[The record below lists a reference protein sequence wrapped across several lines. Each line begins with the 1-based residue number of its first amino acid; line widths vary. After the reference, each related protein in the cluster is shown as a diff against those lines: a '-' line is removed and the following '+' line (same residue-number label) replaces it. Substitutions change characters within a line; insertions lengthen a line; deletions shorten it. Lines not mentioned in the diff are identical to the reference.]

1 MKKQRP
7 ERVRKL
13 SSGHF
18 AFMRAVVQGLDAKA
32 AWDRYLRLE
41 GEHLDARK
49 VRSTIAWMR
58 AEFAAAARRQAK
70 PGTARLV
77 LIDAAQL
84 PSGPQIPSLEEFALA
99 RGMEDFSE
107 AEQREEY
114 AAEYGGTTRHAARRQ
129 QLVNRQLEALRW
141 LEDLVA
147 QDPQPGDGVGAW
159 LAPAL
164 ATKIERAGMPTIFT
178 LIERINSMGSR
189 WWTGVPGIGET
200 KASRIVEWL
209 VANAKAIGM
218 SIGAHALTKR
228 TQLQAVVLDAVVL
241 PSTSLVPLEKFVV
254 PSELDGSS
262 GRFRASVEKCMLAA
276 RNDHAAIL
284 EWLASK
290 QPGAEGAQSA
300 TQRAYRKEAERLLLW
315 AILMRKK
322 PMSSLT
328 VEDATAFTEFLAD
341 PPADWCGKR
350 HHQRWSTHWRPL
362 EKKLQ
367 PAAIRQAMVV
377 LRALF
382 AWLVKHNYMVGN
394 PFAGVAIPPQKKRV
408 LGSKRTLTYKQ
419 WDFINAQLAKAPNT
433 EVARRR
439 ARAIRW
445 LYATGMRLAEIIG
458 VRCSDLETHEYT
470 NRAGR
475 PAVGWLV
482 EVLGKGQITRD
493 VPVPSH
499 LVEELGDELAAA
511 GRPSDVLHEDNADI
525 AIMAKFTGSATQ
537 DAWSASGLYKSIR
550 KFMKQCA
557 VQMQPSDAKQVI
569 RATTHWMRH
578 THASHAL
585 NGRDGHAPVPLQF
598 VQNNLGHA
606 SLATTSAYLSTEKD
620 QRLQAM
626 EGFWGEQSS

>member
-7 ERVRKL
+7 DRVRKL

-41 GEHLDARK
+41 GEHVDARK

-84 PSGPQIPSLEEFALA
+84 PGGPQIPSLEEFALA

-114 AAEYGGTTRHAARRQ
+114 ATEYGGTNRHAARRQ

-141 LEDLVA
+141 LEEQVA
-147 QDPQPGDGVGAW
+147 QDPQPGDGVSAW

-164 ATKIERAGMPTIFT
+164 ATKIEGAGMPTIFT
-178 LIERINSMGSR
+178 LIERINAMGSR

-200 KASRIVEWL
+200 KATRIVEWL
-209 VANAKAIGM
+209 VTYAKVIGM
-218 SIGAHALTKR
+218 PIGAHALTKR
-228 TQLQAVVLDAVVL
+228 TELQAGVLDAIVL
-241 PSTSLVPLEKFVV
+241 PSTSLVPLEKFIV
-254 PSELDGSS
+254 PSDLDGSA
-262 GRFRASVEKCMLAA
+262 GRFRGSAEQCLLGA

-290 QPGAEGAQSA
+290 QPAADGSQSS

-315 AILMRKK
+315 AILVRNK
-322 PMSSLT
+322 PLSSLN
-328 VEDATAFTEFLAD
+328 VEDAQAFTKFLAK
-341 PPADWCGKR
+341 PPASWCSR
-350 HHQRWSTHWRPL
+350 THHQRWSPDWRPL
-362 EKKLQ
+362 EKGLS
-367 PAAIRQAMVV
+367 AVARRQAIIV

-382 AWLVKHNYMVGN
+382 AWLMQQNYLVGN
-394 PFAGVAIPPQKKRV
+394 PFGGVPMPPQVERE
-408 LGSKRTLTYKQ
+408 LGSSRTLTFEQ
-419 WDFINAQLAKAPNT
+419 WDFINAQLAKEPNT

-445 LYATGMRLAEIIG
+445 LYATGMRLAEITDA
-458 VRCSDLETHEYT
+458 RCSHLKIVRYKNH
-470 NRAGR
+470 AGKM
-475 PAVGWLV
+475 AVGWLLKV
-482 EVLGKGQITRD
+482 VGKGQKRRE
-493 VPVPSH
+493 VPVPAS
-499 LVEELGDELAAA
+499 LIEELGDELEEA
-511 GRPSDVLHEDNADI
+511 GKPRDVFHEDNADT
-525 AIMAKFTGSATQ
+525 AILAKFAGSATQ
-537 DAWSASGLYKSIR
+537 DAWSPSGLYKSVR
-550 KFMKQCA
+550 KFMKKCA
-557 VQMQPSDAKQVI
+557 VQMDTSDANQVLK
-569 RATTHWMRH
+569 ATTHWMRH

-585 NGRDGHAPVPLQF
+585 NGREGHNPVPLAI
-598 VQNNLGHA
+598 VQNNLGH
-606 SLATTSAYLSTEKD
+606 SSIATTSEYLSTEKHR
-620 QRLQAM
+620 RLRAM
-626 EGFWGEQSS
+626 EDFWGEPSS